1 MKRRTFDIMVSSVGF
16 GFAIL
21 LFIFAGLLNYGAS
34 FANDNVQTQLENQ
47 NIAFPA
53 EEGLP
58 ANTKSEL
65 IKWAGMQVTNGEMA
79 KAYSDLYI
87 LEHMN
92 ASATAIM
99 GKPAT
104 YSEVSGAYMGLVR
117 GGSTDTEKIAKL
129 GELRQTLFMGNTL
142 RGMLLQA
149 YAFGIF
155 GVVAGYA
162 ALASLLGGVLFL
174 VLAVAGFAHIRRTP
188 EDAMI

>member
-65 IKWAGMQVTNGEMA
+65 VKWAEMQVTNGEMA

-92 ASATAIM
+92 ASATAVM

-104 YSEVSGAYMGLVR
+104 YSEVSGAYMGLLR